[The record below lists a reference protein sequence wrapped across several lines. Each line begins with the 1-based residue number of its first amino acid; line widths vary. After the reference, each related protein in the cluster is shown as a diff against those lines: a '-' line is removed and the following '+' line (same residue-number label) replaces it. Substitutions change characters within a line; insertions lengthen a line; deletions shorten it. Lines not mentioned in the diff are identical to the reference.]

1 MSKRV
6 PSPSSD
12 RSGWRYLGLA
22 TQLMVYLIVAV
33 WVGYRLDKAFSIFPL
48 LTALLPLLS
57 LVVVF
62 YKIIL
67 ETRH

>member
-22 TQLMVYLIVAV
+22 TQLMVYLVIAV
-33 WVGYRLDKAFSIFPL
+33 WAGYHLDHKFSIFPL
-48 LTALLPLLS
+48 LTAGLPVLMLII
-57 LVVVF
+57 VF
-62 YKIIL
+62 YKIIRD
-67 ETRH
+67 TRQ